1 VAAVGAIALSLLY
14 IAISLILTGLVGRA
28 LSRSGRAFLDA
39 AFAGQGGTAE
49 AASRLLV
56 VAFYLLSLGFI
67 ALTVPSGSHVTSA
80 SRGLQ
85 LLSGR
90 LGILLLVLGALHVTS
105 TLVFAR
111 LRRSRSL
118 PYASKP
124 GAVPGSEPPAGE
136 GPAADEGRTDK
147 GLVVGRTVPP
157 RPAAGPAPT
166 AQWRPRPPRVVH

>member
-39 AFAGQGGTAE
+39 AFTGQGGVAE

-56 VAFYLLSLGFI
+56 VTFYLLSLGFI
-67 ALTVPSGSHVTSA
+67 ALTLPSWSNVTTTA
-80 SRGLQ
+80 RALQ

-90 LGILLLVLGALHVTS
+90 LGVLLLVLGVLHLTS

-111 LRRSRSL
+111 LRRGR
-118 PYASKP
+118 P
-124 GAVPGSEPPAGE
+124 GDEQAADPAGSKQAVRPADSE
-136 GPAADEGRTDK
+136 QSADASSAGSQPDPVRLTASSAPAA
-147 GLVVGRTVPP
+147 L
-157 RPAAGPAPT
+157 
-166 AQWRPRPPRVVH
+166 WRPRPPRVVH